1 METEPVTPRGAQ
13 GPPGGTAEPA
23 EGTPAPAEGRPGPV
37 EETPPPFE
45 PDPEIVTVLERG
57 RRDEARLRAA
67 VERRAGS

>member
-1 METEPVTPRGAQ
+1 METEPVTPREAQ
-13 GPPGGTAEPA
+13 GPPGGTSEPA
-23 EGTPAPAEGRPGPV
+23 EGIPEPV
-37 EETPPPFE
+37 EETPPPIR